1 MTKLELTAEELKL
14 VQLYARLPIGVKP
27 RLPVWIIEIGVP
39 LALAVYGTLTHKP
52 VFLGAA
58 VGGLIVMNAN
68 RMFRQF
74 KYAHHLKSV
83 CSKIEAHVASEKG
96 NA

>member
-14 VQLYARLPIGVKP
+14 VQLYARLPMGIKP
-27 RLPVWIIEIGVP
+27 RLPVWTIEIGVP
-39 LALAVYGTLTHKP
+39 LALAVYGTVTHQP

-58 VGGLIVMNAN
+58 IGGLIAMNAN

-74 KYAHHLKSV
+74 KYAHQIKSIF
-83 CSKIEAHVASEKG
+83 SKIEAHIALEKG